1 LRQTATASS
10 GGVSV
15 TKVLATGTFDLL
27 HPGHVHYLRE
37 SAAEG
42 DELVV
47 IVARESMVDH
57 KNPPVVPEEQR
68 REMVGAL
75 GVVDKAVLGS
85 EDSIF
90 EPLRRIRPD
99 IITLGHDQHYDEDD
113 LRDEL
118 RDRGFEADVVRVSGR
133 DETDEEIL
141 STSRIVERVV
151 ERRS

>member
-1 LRQTATASS
+1 
-10 GGVSV
+10 V

-47 IVARESMVDH
+47 IVARESMVSH

-68 REMVGAL
+68 REMVDAL
-75 GVVDKAVLGS
+75 EPVDKAVLGS

-90 EPLRRIRPD
+90 EPLHEIRPD
-99 IITLGHDQHYDEDD
+99 VVTLGHDQHYDEDD

-118 RDRGFEADVVRVSGR
+118 RERGFGADVVRVSGR
-133 DETDEEIL
+133 EESDDEIL
-141 STSRIVERVV
+141 STSRIVEKVV
-151 ERRS
+151 ERRA

>member
-1 LRQTATASS
+1 MR
-10 GGVSV
+10 
-15 TKVLATGTFDLL
+15 KVLATGTFDIL

-42 DELVV
+42 DELIV

-57 KNPPVVPEEQR
+57 KNPPVLPEDQR
-68 REMVGAL
+68 REMVEAL
-75 GVVDKAVLGS
+75 DVVDEAVLGS

-90 EPLRRIRPD
+90 EPLRDIRPD
-99 IITLGHDQHYDEDD
+99 VITLGHDQHYDEDD

-118 RDRGFEADVVRVSGR
+118 RSRGFDADVVRVSGR
-133 DETDEEIL
+133 EESGDEIL

>member
-1 LRQTATASS
+1 MR
-10 GGVSV
+10 
-15 TKVLATGTFDLL
+15 KVLATGTFDIL

-57 KNPPVVPEEQR
+57 KNPPVLPEDQR
-68 REMVGAL
+68 REMVEAL
-75 GVVDKAVLGS
+75 DVVDEAVLGS

-90 EPLRRIRPD
+90 EPLRDIRPD
-99 IITLGHDQHYDEDD
+99 VITLGHDQHYDEDD

-118 RDRGFEADVVRVSGR
+118 RSRGFDADVVRVSGR
-133 DETDEEIL
+133 EESGDEIL